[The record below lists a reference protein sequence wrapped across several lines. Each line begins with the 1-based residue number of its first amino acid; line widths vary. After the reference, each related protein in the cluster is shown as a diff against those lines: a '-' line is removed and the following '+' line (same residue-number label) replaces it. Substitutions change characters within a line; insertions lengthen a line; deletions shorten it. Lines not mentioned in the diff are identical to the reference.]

1 MNINLMDINLM
12 VTSSNCEQQWFKT
25 PLTFNNV
32 ELTLNTNIA
41 ESVSFLNIF
50 GNFLSYFLIFKNWIL
65 HDKLF
70 IAKRYRELI

>member
-1 MNINLMDINLM
+1 M
-12 VTSSNCEQQWFKT
+12 VTLNNCEQQWIKT
-25 PLTFNNV
+25 SLTFNNV

-41 ESVSFLNIF
+41 ENVSFLNIF
-50 GNFLSYFLIFKNWIL
+50 VNFLNYFLIFKNWIV